1 MKDKFLNA
9 LYGLRECL
17 KDPAIFVQ
25 FVLAVLA
32 IIGGISIY
40 LDHYEWLAFFI
51 CIALVICLEIVNS
64 VIEQICDLYSTS
76 YNPKIKKIKDMS
88 AAAVLFA
95 CFIALIVCL
104 ICLFRRI

>member
-9 LYGLRECL
+9 LYGLREAV

-25 FVLAVLA
+25 CVLAVLA

-40 LDHYEWLAFFI
+40 LNHYEWLAFFI

-64 VIEQICDLYSTS
+64 VVEQLCDLYSTA
-76 YNPKIKKIKDMS
+76 YNPKIKKIKDMM
-88 AAAVLFA
+88 AGAVLFA
-95 CFIALIVCL
+95 CFISLIVCL
-104 ICLFRRI
+104 VCLIRRI